1 MRKNN
6 ETRRGGNLGR
16 APERVCSAADPRKI
30 SFDQGKGQVFVQQT
44 KIASLWPHG
53 NWNRP
58 RSASTL
64 IVERVPSHLGRVS

>member
-1 MRKNN
+1 MRKND

-16 APERVCSAADPRKI
+16 APKCVCSPADTRKI
-30 SFDQGKGQVFVQQT
+30 SSDQSKGQDFVQQS
-44 KIASLWPHG
+44 KIAPLWPDG

-64 IVERVPSHLGRVS
+64 IVERVPSHSGRVS